1 MTIRSNVVTTFT
13 VAEFTP
19 VALPEDAP
27 AIRVAMPADVSTMVK
42 TYAGPVSGRS
52 LTLFTAAFDQARGCG
67 TYVAMEL
74 FEGSVEGRS
83 GTFAFVHSA
92 STKGPGDRTDEV
104 GRIVPQSGT
113 GELAG
118 IKGTVRLAI
127 DGTSERMFFDYSL

>member
-1 MTIRSNVVTTFT
+1 MTIRSTVETTFT
-13 VAEFTP
+13 VADFTP

-27 AIRVAMPADVSTMVK
+27 TIEVAMPAGVATMVK

-52 LTLFTAAFDQARGCG
+52 LTMFTAAFDQARGSG

-74 FEGSVEGRS
+74 FEGSVEGRA
-83 GTFAFVHSA
+83 GTFAFLHSA
-92 STKGPGDRTDEV
+92 STKGPGDRSDEV
-104 GRIVPQSGT
+104 GRIVPESGT

-127 DGTSERMFFDYSL
+127 DGASERMIFDYSL